1 MPSTGAHFRN
11 QPILHTEFVGREDE
25 LQRINHL
32 LLSPICRVLTLIG
45 PGGIGKTRI
54 ALEAAFRLAE
64 KYSDGACFV
73 PLAPVSSSENIIQTI
88 TDSLDLSFFSEDDP
102 MEQLIDYL
110 RMKDILLLMD
120 NFEQLVDGSGL
131 LLKIVNAAPGV
142 TMLVTSRHSL
152 NIDCEFEFS
161 VSGLKYPEEGDSNDQ
176 GTYSA
181 LELFTVAA
189 RRVKPDFKLSW
200 DLKPLVTEICRMVEG
215 APLAIELAASWLQTF
230 SVDQIYHETSSS
242 FNFLGTISG
251 DIPERH
257 QSLSRVIEYSMSLLS
272 VEERHVL
279 EALSCFR
286 GKFDAEAAKSVA
298 GASLQ
303 ILDSLLNK
311 SLIRRN
317 IENQYDIH
325 EVTRQY
331 ANSKLQKDT
340 DRYERIRKLHSEYF
354 SDLLHS
360 LESRLRNR
368 RRKETINEL
377 SGMLENLRAAW
388 EWAVDN
394 GRIDIIGKCL
404 KCFNSLYV
412 NRGWYRSCDQLF
424 SMTLEK
430 LEKTADFDSEST
442 RDRELTA
449 GMLCMHLG
457 WLRVCRGDYSS
468 GEENLS
474 KGLAVFRKHGSISFE
489 SQSLYCLSSLSLF
502 KGDFKRAFERAKES
516 LDIALEAEDIIRQA
530 NALNA
535 LGNIARRKGIFSEAA
550 EFYTDS
556 LKLFVEIEDTIGR
569 SVCLGNLGIVAFRT
583 GDLDKALDL
592 ALESQVLIEEID
604 DQRLIAEGYSDLA
617 NILRSMGRLEES
629 GEYYAKS
636 LRLNRKLGI
645 KSATAITLVNIAR
658 YESTLGNY
666 VRADRLLIEAC
677 EIAENLGRRAI
688 VLQTLNSRGCISLEQ
703 DQLEHAELL
712 FKDALEREKGMQVI
726 PEVLDTLMGLT
737 DTYLRMNK
745 KAEALDLLA
754 FILEHS
760 ENAEDILLKAKELL
774 AGLKESLSTEEIAS
788 AKKKA
793 SSNTLD
799 DLIEHYL
806 SE

>member
-1 MPSTGAHFRN
+1 MPSPGIHFRN

-32 LLSPICRVLTLIG
+32 LQSPLCRVLTLIG

-54 ALEAAFRLAE
+54 ALEAASVMAE

-110 RMKDILLLMD
+110 RMKEMLLLMD
-120 NFEQLVDGSGL
+120 NFEQLVDGAGL

-152 NIDCEFEFS
+152 KIDCEFEFR
-161 VSGLKYPEEGDSNDQ
+161 VSGLKYPEEGDPDDQ

-181 LELFTVAA
+181 LELFAAAA
-189 RRVKPDFKLSW
+189 RRVKPDFELSW
-200 DLKPLVTEICRMVEG
+200 DQKPLVTEICRMVEG

-230 SVDQIYHETSSS
+230 SLDQIYHETSSS
-242 FNFLGTISG
+242 FYFLGTVSK

-257 QSLSRVIEYSMSLLS
+257 QSLSGVIEYSMSLLS
-272 VEERHVL
+272 LEERRVL

-286 GKFDAEAAKSVA
+286 GKFDSAAAKSVS

-331 ANSKLQKDT
+331 ANSKLQKDP
-340 DRYERIRKLHSEYF
+340 DRYELIRKLHSEYF
-354 SDLLHS
+354 SDLLYS

-368 RRKETINEL
+368 RRKETIDKL

-388 EWAVDN
+388 DWAVDN

-412 NRGWYRSCDQLF
+412 NRGWYRRCDQLF

-430 LEKTADFDSEST
+430 LENTPYFDSEYAE
-442 RDRELTA
+442 DRELTA
-449 GMLCMHLG
+449 GMLCMRLG
-457 WLRVCRGDYSS
+457 WLKVCRGDYSS

-474 KGLAVFRKHGSISFE
+474 KGLAVFRKHGNVSFE

-502 KGDFKRAFERAKES
+502 KGDFKQAFERAKKS
-516 LDIALEAEDIIRQA
+516 LTIALKAEDILRQA

-535 LGNIARRKGIFSEAA
+535 LGNISRRKGLFSEAA
-550 EFYTDS
+550 EFYSDS

-583 GDLDKALDL
+583 GDLDKALAL

-617 NILRSMGRLEES
+617 NILWSMGRLEES
-629 GEYYAKS
+629 VEYYGKS
-636 LRLNRKLGI
+636 LRLNRELGM

-666 VRADRLLIEAC
+666 VRADRSLIEAF
-677 EIAENLGRRAI
+677 EIAENLGRRTIA
-688 VLQTLNSRGCISLEQ
+688 LQTLNSRGCISLEQ
-703 DQLEHAELL
+703 DHPEQAELL
-712 FKDALEREKGMQVI
+712 FKDALKREKGMQII
-726 PEVLDTLMGLT
+726 PEVLETLTGLA
-737 DTYLRMNK
+737 DTYLIMNRK
-745 KAEALDLLA
+745 YEALDLIA
-754 FILEHS
+754 FVLEHS
-760 ENAEDILLKAKELL
+760 ENAEDALKKAKELL
-774 AGLKESLSTEEIAS
+774 ADLKKSVSAEEIAS

-793 SSNTLD
+793 SSTMLD

-806 SE
+806 S

>member
-1 MPSTGAHFRN
+1 MPSNGAHFRN
-11 QPILHTEFVGREDE
+11 QPVLRTEFVGREDE
-25 LQRINHL
+25 LQRISYL
-32 LLSPICRVLTLIG
+32 LQSPICRVLTLIG

-54 ALEAAFRLAE
+54 ALEAASGLAE

-110 RMKDILLLMD
+110 RTKEMLLLMD
-120 NFEQLVDGSGL
+120 NFEQLVDGAGL

-152 NIDCEFEFS
+152 NTDYEFEFR
-161 VSGLKYPEEGDSNDQ
+161 VNGLKYPKEGDSDDQ
-176 GTYSA
+176 DTYSA
-181 LELFTVAA
+181 LELFAAAA
-189 RRVKPDFKLSW
+189 RRVTDFELSW

-215 APLAIELAASWLQTF
+215 APLAIELAASWLQSF
-230 SVDQIYHETSSS
+230 SVDQIYHEISSS
-242 FNFLGTISG
+242 FNFLGTVSG
-251 DIPERH
+251 DILERH
-257 QSLSRVIEYSMSLLS
+257 QSLAGVIEYSMSLLS
-272 VEERHVL
+272 VKERHVL

-286 GKFDAEAAKSVA
+286 GKFDAKAAQFVA
-298 GASLQ
+298 GSSLQ

-317 IENQYDIH
+317 FEDQYDIH

-331 ANSKLQKDT
+331 ANASLQKNPDQ
-340 DRYERIRKLHSEYF
+340 YERVRKKHSEYF
-354 SDLLHS
+354 SNLLQS
-360 LESRLRNR
+360 LESRLRNH
-368 RRKETINEL
+368 RRKETIDEL

-404 KCFNSLYV
+404 KCFNSLYM

-430 LEKTADFDSEST
+430 LEKIPDSEST
-442 RDRELTA
+442 EGRELTA
-449 GMLCMHLG
+449 GMLCMRLG

-474 KGLAVFRKHGSISFE
+474 KGLAVFRKHGNVSFE

-502 KGDFKRAFERAKES
+502 RGDFKRAEERAVES
-516 LDIALEAEDIIRQA
+516 LSLALEAGDILRQA

-535 LGNIARRKGIFSEAA
+535 LGNIARRKGLFSEAA
-550 EFYTDS
+550 EFYSDS
-556 LKLFVEIEDTIGR
+556 LKLFAEIEDTVGR
-569 SVCLGNLGIVAFRT
+569 SICLGNLGIVAFRT

-592 ALESQVLIEEID
+592 ALESQILIEEID

-636 LRLNRKLGI
+636 LRLNRELGI
-645 KSATAITLVNIAR
+645 KSAIAITLVNIAR
-658 YESTLGNY
+658 YESTLENY

-677 EIAENLGRRAI
+677 EIAEHIGRRAI
-688 VLQTLNSRGCISLEQ
+688 VFQTFNARGCINLEQ
-703 DQLEHAELL
+703 DQLEQAELL
-712 FKDALEREKGMQVI
+712 FREALEREKGMQII
-726 PEVLDTLMGLT
+726 PEILDTLTGLA
-737 DTYLRMNK
+737 DIYLRTDK
-745 KAEALDLLA
+745 RSEALDLLA
-754 FILEHS
+754 FVLEHS
-760 ENAEDILLKAKELL
+760 ENAENIHKKAKELL
-774 AGLKESLSTEEIAS
+774 AGLKESTATEEIAS

-793 SSNTLD
+793 SSTTLD
-799 DLIEHYL
+799 DLIEHSL